1 MREKDGKRAGITR
14 TWQDK
19 RGQVNTE
26 IMETMIIDL
35 IGNKPSGLRALSSAE
50 ASLYSGTM
58 PWLIPY
64 QVNNHSLHDFRI
76 GIPSGSLCGGES
88 TKRSRNQCF
97 LYKQWFGILLMPKI
111 DKNYLTP
118 EFWEETHSWEILIL
132 WHFDFSTKYDLYW
145 PPCWRAYCRP
155 PTWQP
160 KLLLC
165 LYLVKR
171 NDSYAQM
178 CCKRYYVIFS
188 TLSLKFKCKICV
200 QKAVIHNFKKHI
212 LVTWPATNLLILR
225 KWCGFE
231 RPNKKKNLCIRT

>member
-1 MREKDGKRAGITR
+1 MREKEGKRAGITR
-14 TWQDK
+14 TFQDR
-19 RGQVNTE
+19 RGKVHTE

-50 ASLYSGTM
+50 AFLHSGMM
-58 PWLIPY
+58 PWLIPC
-64 QVNNHSLHDFRI
+64 QVINHSLQF
-76 GIPSGSLCGGES
+76 
-88 TKRSRNQCF
+88 F

-111 DKNYLTP
+111 DKNYLTSK
-118 EFWEETHSWEILIL
+118 FWEETHSRERLIL
-132 WHFDFSTKYDLYW
+132 WYFDFSTKYYLSW
-145 PPCWRAYCRP
+145 PPCWRACCCP

-165 LYLVKR
+165 LYLVRR

-200 QKAVIHNFKKHI
+200 QKEVIHNFKKHI
-212 LVTWPATNLLILR
+212 LVTRPATNLLILR
-225 KWCGFE
+225 KWCGFG
-231 RPNKKKNLCIRT
+231 RLNHYSFV